1 MKRWMKLDEVM
12 EKISS
17 LISEYDF
24 PLLVLQD
31 VNQRLN
37 DCPEVGYAKQQLRYL
52 QNIKKSMVRKDEV

>member
-1 MKRWMKLDEVM
+1 MNLDEVM
-12 EKISS
+12 GKINS

-24 PLLVLQD
+24 PLPVLQD

-52 QNIKKSMVRKDEV
+52 QNIKKSMEKQDEEV

>member
-1 MKRWMKLDEVM
+1 MKLEEVM

-24 PLLVLQD
+24 PLSVLQD

-37 DCPEVGYAKQQLRYL
+37 DCAEVGYAKQQLRYL
-52 QNIKKSMVRKDEV
+52 QNIKKSMEAQDEEV

>member
-1 MKRWMKLDEVM
+1 MNLDEVM

-24 PLLVLQD
+24 SLSVLQD

-52 QNIKKSMVRKDEV
+52 QNIKKSMEAQDGKV

>member
-1 MKRWMKLDEVM
+1 MTLDEVM

-24 PLLVLQD
+24 PLSVLQD

-37 DCPEVGYAKQQLRYL
+37 DCPEVDYAKQQLRYL

>member
-1 MKRWMKLDEVM
+1 MKLDEVM

-24 PLLVLQD
+24 PLSVLQD

-37 DCPEVGYAKQQLRYL
+37 DCPKVGYAKQQLRYL

>member
-1 MKRWMKLDEVM
+1 MKLDEVM

-24 PLLVLQD
+24 PFSVLQD

-37 DCPEVGYAKQQLRYL
+37 DCSEVGYAKQQLRYL